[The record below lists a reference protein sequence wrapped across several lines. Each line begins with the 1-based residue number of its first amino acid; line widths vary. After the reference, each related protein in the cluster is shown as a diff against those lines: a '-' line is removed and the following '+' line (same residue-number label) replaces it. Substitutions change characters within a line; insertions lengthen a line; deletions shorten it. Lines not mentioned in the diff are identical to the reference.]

1 MNFFSSSSL
10 VLCLS
15 AGPLQ
20 PTPPLFSILRP
31 PLHTNIRSLHEAV
44 NHPNPWSAP
53 RSLILHSSFSTSFN
67 NPSPLTTC
75 PIQFFFCLTIV
86 STILLLSTTASSTS
100 SLLILSSQLT
110 FSNLLQNHI
119 SNASNL
125 SITSFFMT
133 QVSHPYSTTGHTRT
147 LTNLFLSTLFILLES
162 SSFRLLNASF
172 AHPIRCF
179 ISSIHLPS
187 SAITDPRYLN
197 VLTCSTLCPS
207 IMILTVP
214 QSFFETTIVLVF
226 LILIFILY
234 FLATAFNL
242 SINLCNPI
250 SVLATIP

>member
-1 MNFFSSSSL
+1 MRSSIIPIL
-10 VLCLS
+10 GL
-15 AGPLQ
+15 PLGL
-20 PTPPLFSILRP
+20 LFSILP
-31 PLHTNIRSLHEAV
+31 S
-44 NHPNPWSAP
+44 
-53 RSLILHSSFSTSFN
+53 STSFN
-67 NPSPLTTC
+67 NPSPLRTC
-75 PIQFFFCLTIV
+75 PIQFFFRLTIV

-110 FSNLLQNHI
+110 FSNLLQTHI

-125 SITSFFMT
+125 SIASFFMT

-147 LTNLFLSTLFILLES
+147 LTNLFLSTLFILLEN

-197 VLTCSTLCPS
+197 VLACSTLCPS

-214 QSFFETTIVLVF
+214 SSFFETTIVLVF

-234 FLATAFNL
+234 FLAIPYTSCCFRCCCFCCLNIF
-242 SINLCNPI
+242 INFKNM
-250 SVLATIP
+250 